1 MSDKL
6 PENLSDWRQAAKR
19 NDIWHAQS
27 LAAGTPLA
35 SGSKFKFEHFL
46 RIRVLY
52 LGDSSPVAIAESQ
65 LFSQEKF
72 DKMKSMLESDTDA
85 AFLKTFLQGRA
96 NIQEDWNAKK
106 AKKCGKF
113 AAALE
118 HLHLIVSRNVREMTD
133 SEDISDQKI
142 LPSPVKTRSM
152 TQPGIHHHE
161 GSLRS
166 MCPTTPTP
174 VPRRLHTESLSLSP
188 PSGESPPSG
197 DIDLSRLSLGSREET
212 SSPPDSDLR
221 RAMDIFERSR
231 FSPGDEQTV
240 NTALVTLIIALSW
253 VIGYVGRVH
262 HDRARFSIRNDAE
275 TDLYVACVDGLIME
289 LEKDNYNAF
298 MEVKRDLR
306 GDNSSARR
314 QIAAQMAA
322 FIFQQDVVL
331 PEKVSK
337 TEMEKGS
344 GKAAKGKG
352 KDSKVAAKEDGGN
365 QKK

>member
-52 LGDSSPVAIAESQ
+52 LGKLLPAEIAESR
-65 LFSQEKF
+65 LFSQEEF
-72 DKMKSMLESDTDA
+72 DKMKSMLERDTDA
-85 AFLKTFLQGRA
+85 AFIKTFLQVSA
-96 NIQEDWNAKK
+96 NIERDWDAQK
-106 AKKCGKF
+106 AKQCGKF
-113 AAALE
+113 AVALE
-118 HLHLIVSRNVREMTD
+118 HLHLIASRYVRNMTA

-152 TQPGIHHHE
+152 TRPGTHNDE
-161 GSLRS
+161 GSHRS
-166 MCPTTPTP
+166 IYPTTPTR
-174 VPRRLHTESLSLSP
+174 VPRRLHTESLSLSL

-197 DIDLSRLSLGSREET
+197 DFELSSLSLGSEEET
-212 SSPPDSDLR
+212 FSPPDTDLR
-221 RAMDIFERSR
+221 QAMDMHERST

-240 NTALVTLIIALSW
+240 NTALVTLIVALSW

-262 HDRARFSIRNDAE
+262 HDRARFSIQKDDE
-275 TDLYVACVDGLIME
+275 TDLYMACVDGVIMD
-289 LEKDNYNAF
+289 LEKDKCNAF
-298 MEVKRDLR
+298 MEVKRDFR
-306 GDNSSARR
+306 GDNSSVRR

-331 PEKVSK
+331 SEKVSK

-352 KDSKVAAKEDGGN
+352 KDSEVAAKEDGGN